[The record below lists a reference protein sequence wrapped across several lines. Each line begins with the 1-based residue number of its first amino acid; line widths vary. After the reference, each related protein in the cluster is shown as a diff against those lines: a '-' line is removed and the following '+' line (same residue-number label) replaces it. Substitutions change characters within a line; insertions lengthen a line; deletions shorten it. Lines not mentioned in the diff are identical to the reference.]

1 MVDATVRLFEEKR
14 GERAQICSLQS
25 SENVS
30 KSRKPIDFC
39 VLSLGFDSF
48 QFSLLSFFIFF
59 AGKISFF
66 VSFFVLDLEK
76 KKRERER
83 ERERERKRVTM
94 ATTTRALRWS
104 AKAVGLRRRGPR
116 SRPFS
121 PTPPTLFDA
130 TITRLGGS
138 GGGASC
144 SFGVVAKAEESRST
158 TGALPEFVDT
168 AIPKDVLEM
177 FKVRSHRRREEN
189 V

>member
-83 ERERERKRVTM
+83 EREREKASDYGDDNESAALERKGGW
-94 ATTTRALRWS
+94 AE
-104 AKAVGLRRRGPR
+104 KAR
-116 SRPFS
+116 SEVS
-121 PTPPTLFDA
+121 TL
-130 TITRLGGS
+130 LS
-138 GGGASC
+138 NS
-144 SFGVVAKAEESRST
+144 SY
-158 TGALPEFVDT
+158 FV
-168 AIPKDVLEM
+168 
-177 FKVRSHRRREEN
+177 
-189 V
+189 

>member
-39 VLSLGFDSF
+39 VLSLWLR
-48 QFSLLSFFIFF
+48 QFSVFSSLFFYFFRGKDFIFCF
-59 AGKISFF
+59 IFCFGFGEE
-66 VSFFVLDLEK
+66 EK
-76 KKRERER
+76 RER

>member
-39 VLSLGFDSF
+39 VLSLWLR
-48 QFSLLSFFIFF
+48 QFSVFSSLFFIFF

-83 ERERERKRVTM
+83 ERERE
-94 ATTTRALRWS
+94 S
-104 AKAVGLRRRGPR
+104 
-116 SRPFS
+116 
-121 PTPPTLFDA
+121 
-130 TITRLGGS
+130 
-138 GGGASC
+138 
-144 SFGVVAKAEESRST
+144 E
-158 TGALPEFVDT
+158 
-168 AIPKDVLEM
+168 
-177 FKVRSHRRREEN
+177 
-189 V
+189 

>member
-25 SENVS
+25 SENVN

-66 VSFFVLDLEK
+66 FSFFVLDLEK

-83 ERERERKRVTM
+83 ERERE
-94 ATTTRALRWS
+94 S
-104 AKAVGLRRRGPR
+104 
-116 SRPFS
+116 
-121 PTPPTLFDA
+121 
-130 TITRLGGS
+130 
-138 GGGASC
+138 
-144 SFGVVAKAEESRST
+144 E
-158 TGALPEFVDT
+158 
-168 AIPKDVLEM
+168 
-177 FKVRSHRRREEN
+177 
-189 V
+189 

>member
-1 MVDATVRLFEEKR
+1 M
-14 GERAQICSLQS
+14 G
-25 SENVS
+25 
-30 KSRKPIDFC
+30 
-39 VLSLGFDSF
+39 
-48 QFSLLSFFIFF
+48 
-59 AGKISFF
+59 
-66 VSFFVLDLEK
+66 
-76 KKRERER
+76 
-83 ERERERKRVTM
+83 KRVTM

-130 TITRLGGS
+130 KITRLGGS

-177 FKVRSHRRREEN
+177 FKEAQQRIIDLNQSRLHALEELAEARAKIIDLEERISAKEDAESMMTME
-189 V
+189 VAKEAAEKMKDTVSLEEEKIVDLFSPSLSSSSPSFS

>member
-1 MVDATVRLFEEKR
+1 MTPRYGYLKRREERGLKYVR
-14 GERAQICSLQS
+14 CSRVRTSASQES
-25 SENVS
+25 
-30 KSRKPIDFC
+30 
-39 VLSLGFDSF
+39 LSTFASFPFGFDSF

-66 VSFFVLDLEK
+66 FIFCFGFGEEEK
-76 KKRERER
+76 RER

>member
-66 VSFFVLDLEK
+66 FHFLFWIWRRRK
-76 KKRERER
+76 ERER
-83 ERERERKRVTM
+83 EKASDYGDDNESAALERKGGW
-94 ATTTRALRWS
+94 AE
-104 AKAVGLRRRGPR
+104 KAR
-116 SRPFS
+116 SEVS
-121 PTPPTLFDA
+121 TL
-130 TITRLGGS
+130 LS
-138 GGGASC
+138 NS
-144 SFGVVAKAEESRST
+144 SY
-158 TGALPEFVDT
+158 FV
-168 AIPKDVLEM
+168 
-177 FKVRSHRRREEN
+177 
-189 V
+189 

>member
-48 QFSLLSFFIFF
+48 QFSLLSFLFF
-59 AGKISFF
+59 SRERFHFLFHFLFWIWRRRK
-66 VSFFVLDLEK
+66 
-76 KKRERER
+76 ERER